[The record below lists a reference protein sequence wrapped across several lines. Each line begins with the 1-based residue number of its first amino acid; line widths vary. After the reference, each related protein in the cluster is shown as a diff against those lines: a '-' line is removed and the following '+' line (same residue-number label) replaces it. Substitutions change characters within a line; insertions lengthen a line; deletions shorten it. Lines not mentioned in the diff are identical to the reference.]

1 MHMQVSCSD
10 AGWEKMSLVSEITT
24 NKRRHTLKKGM
35 GIHKILKN
43 ILCQDE
49 NFKLRRSKSSFVKKK
64 NPKKN
69 LSTTRGVDTLRHLR
83 FDTASSYSIF
93 TSEEGS

>member
-10 AGWEKMSLVSEITT
+10 TGWEKMSLVSEITT
-24 NKRRHTLKKGM
+24 NKSLHTLKKGM

-49 NFKLRRSKSSFVKKK
+49 DFKISLLRRSKSSFVKKK
-64 NPKKN
+64 PLKKS
-69 LSTTRGVDTLRHLR
+69 L
-83 FDTASSYSIF
+83 YY
-93 TSEEGS
+93 